1 MIDAKDLFIRP
12 DSDPNTL
19 LQLGLIFAFVL
30 VVSLGGSY
38 LKGLAKRKKRA
49 NYSNSHRKLYVP
61 KPVADDARETDIA
74 DPANQMRFVAKVG
87 FIRQPLLNREEQ
99 PLLSLLE
106 KTVRELDQGY
116 RVMAQTSLGEVLK
129 PKPGTGSAR
138 DRHMAFKS
146 INSKRLDFAIFDTAG
161 RLMAA
166 VEYQGSGHY
175 HETSFMRD
183 AVKREA
189 LRKAGVT
196 MIEVPNAYSPA
207 VVEQQIVAVL
217 QGTRSEP

>member
-12 DSDPNTL
+12 DSDPNAL
-19 LQLGLIFAFVL
+19 LQVGVIFAIVIG
-30 VVSLGGSY
+30 VSIGGAY
-38 LKGLAKRKKRA
+38 LKGLTKRKRRSAYK
-49 NYSNSHRKLYVP
+49 NFYRKPSVP
-61 KPVADDARETDIA
+61 RPVAHEARDANIA
-74 DPANQMRFVAKVG
+74 DPATQMRFVAKVG

-99 PLLSLLE
+99 PLLALLE
-106 KTVRELDQGY
+106 KTVRGVDQGY

-129 PKPGTGSAR
+129 PKPGTGSAQ

-146 INSKRLDFAIFDTAG
+146 INSKRLDFAIFDKAG

-175 HETSFMRD
+175 QETSFMRD

-196 MIEVPNAYSPA
+196 MIEVPNSYTPA
-207 VVEQQIVAVL
+207 IVEQQIIAVL
-217 QGTRSEP
+217 QGALPRG